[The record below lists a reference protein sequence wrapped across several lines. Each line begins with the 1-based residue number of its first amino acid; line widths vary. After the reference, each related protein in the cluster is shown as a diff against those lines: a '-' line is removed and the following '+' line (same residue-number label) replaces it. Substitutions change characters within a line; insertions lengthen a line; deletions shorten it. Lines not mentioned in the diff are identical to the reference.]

1 MTQPQTAL
9 FRKVYGCLAGSAIG
23 DAMGGTTEMMHYQ
36 TIERLFGRVTDLLPR
51 GTTPATARFTPGEP
65 AGAYTDD
72 TRLKHLLCQAI
83 VDRNGRVTA
92 ADLMETWREHMTG
105 WYFTPVLNSYYK
117 VAAGDARPREAGRG
131 NMGSNSTAMSISP
144 IGIINAGDPRQAA
157 QDAYD
162 VAGLVHEG
170 YARDAACSVAAAVA
184 EAFTPGATVDS
195 ILDAATA
202 YLDRQSTLIAFIDRA
217 LAMARDSDSYEAFR
231 ARFYD
236 EALLPWPQKDFAGS
250 LPPDGF
256 YDTAEP
262 RETVPTAL
270 GLFALAGGAY
280 RDSVIYAANF
290 GRDSDTIGAIIGAI
304 SGVFQGVEAIP
315 PDWLRLV
322 NEANP
327 VNQENLARNMH
338 AALLAEMQRL
348 EQRLARLRQMD
359 AV

>member
-9 FRKVYGCLAGSAIG
+9 FKKVYGCLAGSAIG

-51 GTTPATARFTPGEP
+51 GTTPETARFTPGEP
-65 AGAYTDD
+65 AGVYTDD

-131 NMGSNSTAMSISP
+131 NMASNSTAMSISP
-144 IGIINAGDPRQAA
+144 VGIVNAADARQAA

-162 VAGLVHEG
+162 VASLVHEG
-170 YARDAACSVAAAVA
+170 YARDAAVAVAAAVA
-184 EAFTPGATVDS
+184 EAFVPEATVDS
-195 ILDAATA
+195 VLAAATR
-202 YLDRQSTLIAFIDRA
+202 YLDRGSEMIACIERA
-217 LAMARDSDSYEAFR
+217 LDLAGNSESYEEFR
-231 ARFYD
+231 ARFHERY
-236 EALLPWPQKDFAGS
+236 LFPWPQTDFSGS
-250 LPPDGF
+250 SPPEGF

-270 GLFALAGGAY
+270 ALFALAEGTY
-280 RDSVIYAANF
+280 QDSVLFAANF
-290 GRDSDTIGAIIGAI
+290 GRDSDTIGAIVGAI
-304 SGVFQGVEAIP
+304 AGGFQGIEAIP
-315 PDWLRLV
+315 EKWV
-322 NEANP
+322 AT
-327 VNQENLARNMH
+327 VNQVNDVHQEELARQMYAVLMN
-338 AALLAEMQRL
+338 EIERQ
-348 EQRLARLRQMD
+348 EQRLAALRGMGGD
-359 AV
+359 